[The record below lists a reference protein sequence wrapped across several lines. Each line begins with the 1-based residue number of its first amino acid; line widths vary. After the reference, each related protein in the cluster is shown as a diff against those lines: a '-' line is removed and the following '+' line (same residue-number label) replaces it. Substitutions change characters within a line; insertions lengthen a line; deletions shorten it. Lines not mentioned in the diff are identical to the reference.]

1 MPLVIFPGAAGAGRA
16 EPRSSWLPHNGTRR
30 SIGEFIQTATRPRFP
45 TESPVRDLLGLAL
58 NGGVRHPGESLDPL
72 EQSIQPI
79 PSLRTEM
86 PLQPNLGQCGS
97 RIEGRR
103 LTH

>member
-1 MPLVIFPGAAGAGRA
+1 MSG
-16 EPRSSWLPHNGTRR
+16 LPHNGTRR
-30 SIGEFIQTATRPRFP
+30 SIGELLETATRPKIQP
-45 TESPVRDLLGLAL
+45 ESPVRDLLGLAL

-86 PLQPNLGQCGS
+86 SLQPNLGQCGS